1 MMTKL
6 EEKLFNLGY
15 RYVDYYC
22 YNKGDIYIYITDDN
36 KNIYRPH
43 CYISIK
49 QRRIQDESD
58 MQRLK
63 NSIEYYDNQLKIMEN
78 DLEILKECEE

>member
-1 MMTKL
+1 MTKL

-36 KNIYRPH
+36 KNIYRPR

-78 DLEILKECEE
+78 DLEILKECEG

>member
-1 MMTKL
+1 MTKL
-6 EEKLFNLGY
+6 EEKLFDLGY

-36 KNIYRPH
+36 KNIYRPR

-49 QRRIQDESD
+49 QRRIQDKSD

-63 NSIEYYDNQLKIMEN
+63 NSIEYYDNQLKTMEN
-78 DLEILKECEE
+78 DLEILKEYENE